1 MKHFTLSMAC
11 LASMLAPCAIYAQNA
26 HPSHQDRPVS
36 LLVNNL
42 EDSVKVIEAFKENSP
57 AAFNVTDAPRFA
69 IVGKNNMFYLGIGAT
84 IKGTLGFDFGDPIDN
99 ANEFVT
105 SDINMNPV
113 PGNGGKVNI
122 SAQQSNIYLN
132 MVALPDN
139 PNKIGAY
146 ISFNLLGNNYTPAL
160 QYAYLKYRGFTVG
173 YDYSLFAD
181 MAAGVPT
188 IDYEGPN
195 AMTSIPNAVI
205 DYRHSFNK
213 HWSIG
218 AGLELPIASYTA
230 GHNTSVVS
238 QRVPDVPFYVQYAWG
253 HNSWVRMSG
262 MVRNMIYRDLSSN
275 TNRDKV
281 GWGIKVSG
289 SAEIVPNLRAYYQ
302 GAFGKGLTSYF
313 QDLEGC
319 GLDMTPDMDE
329 PGRLN
334 AVMAWGAYGGLQ
346 YNFSPKVYCSAT
358 YSHLRNYAKKYNGD
372 WPEQYRYGQYAVGNV
387 FYNINSVLTWG
398 VEYIWGRRV
407 DMNGLSHH
415 DNRIQTMLQL
425 SL

>member
-1 MKHFTLSMAC
+1 MKHFILGLAVSAC
-11 LASMLAPCAIYAQNA
+11 AVSPMTGVAQDA
-26 HPSHQDRPVS
+26 HPSHSNRPVS

-42 EDSVKVIEAFKENSP
+42 ADSVKVIEAFKMNSP
-57 AAFNVTDAPRFA
+57 AAYNVTDAPRFA
-69 IVGKNNMFYLGIGAT
+69 IVGKNNLFYLGIGAT

-99 ANEFVT
+99 PNEFVT

-122 SAQQSNIYLN
+122 SAQQSNVYLN

-139 PNKIGAY
+139 PNKIGLY
-146 ISFNLLGNNYTPAL
+146 VSVNLLGNNYTPAL

-195 AMTSIPNAVI
+195 SMTSIPNAVI

-218 AGLELPIASYTA
+218 AGLEMPIASYTA
-230 GHNTSVVS
+230 GHNTAVVN
-238 QRVPDVPFYVQYAWG
+238 QRVPDVPFYAQYSWG
-253 HNSWVRMSG
+253 NNSWVRMSG
-262 MVRNMIYRDLSSN
+262 IVRNMIYRDLATNS
-275 TNRDKV
+275 NRDKV
-281 GWGIKVSG
+281 GWGVKVSG

-302 GAFGKGLTSYF
+302 GAFGNGITSYF

-319 GLDMTPDMDE
+319 GLDMTPDADAV
-329 PGRLN
+329 GRLN
-334 AVMAWGAYGGLQ
+334 AVMAWGAYAGLQ

-358 YSHLRNYAKKYNGD
+358 YSHLRNYAKKYSGD

-398 VEYIWGRRV
+398 IEYIWGRRV

>member
-1 MKHFTLSMAC
+1 MKHFILGLAVSACALSPA
-11 LASMLAPCAIYAQNA
+11 LVYAQDA
-26 HPSHQDRPVS
+26 HPSHSNRPVS
-36 LLVNNL
+36 LLMNNL
-42 EDSVKVIEAFKENSP
+42 EDSVKVIEAFKLNSP
-57 AAFNVTDAPRFA
+57 AAYNVTDAPRFA
-69 IVGKNNMFYLGIGAT
+69 IVGKNNLFYLGIGAT

-99 ANEFVT
+99 PNEFVT

-122 SAQQSNIYLN
+122 SAQQSNVYLN

-139 PNKIGAY
+139 PNKIGLY
-146 ISFNLLGNNYTPAL
+146 VSMNLLGNNYTPAL

-218 AGLELPIASYTA
+218 AGLEMPIASYTV
-230 GHNTSVVS
+230 GHNTAVVN
-238 QRVPDVPFYVQYAWG
+238 QRVPDVPFYAQYSWG
-253 HNSWVRMSG
+253 NNSWVRMSG
-262 MVRNMIYRDLSSN
+262 IVRNMIYRDLATNS
-275 TNRDKV
+275 NRDKV
-281 GWGIKVSG
+281 GWGVKVSG
-289 SAEIVPNLRAYYQ
+289 SAEIIPNLRAYYQ
-302 GAFGKGLTSYF
+302 GAFGNGITSYF

-319 GLDMTPDMDE
+319 GLDMTPDADAV
-329 PGRLN
+329 GRLN
-334 AVMAWGAYGGLQ
+334 AVMAWGAYAGLQ

-358 YSHLRNYAKKYNGD
+358 YSHLRNYAKKYSGD

-398 VEYIWGRRV
+398 IEYVWGRRV